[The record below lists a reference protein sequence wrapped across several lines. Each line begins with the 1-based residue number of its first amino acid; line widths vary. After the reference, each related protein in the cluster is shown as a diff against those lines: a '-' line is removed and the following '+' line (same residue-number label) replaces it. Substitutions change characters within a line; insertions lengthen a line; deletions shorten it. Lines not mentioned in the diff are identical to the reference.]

1 MVHACINSVFQ
12 CNVRVTMCECDC
24 ATHMWNN
31 WNLCH
36 RREKLHKTA
45 DKCWWHILTGPK
57 LCRRQKV
64 RQSEKDKDGGTSGEV
79 EQFHFTSTRRTGSN
93 ALLHRRFPPTIL
105 LQVSL
110 LLLCVCHMWRVC
122 VCAFSLENIPRIVHI
137 WKFVLSRFF
146 FFVWNENWARIP
158 VAKEISI

>member
-24 ATHMWNN
+24 GTHMWNN

-64 RQSEKDKDGGTSGEV
+64 RQRWWRTRAERLNNFISLPAEELAAM
-79 EQFHFTSTRRTGSN
+79 HFCIDV
-93 ALLHRRFPPTIL
+93 FPPPFFCKCLWRYVCSKTFSEL
-105 LQVSL
+105 CTFESL
-110 LLLCVCHMWRVC
+110 FCLVF
-122 VCAFSLENIPRIVHI
+122 FSDGTKIEPESRLPR
-137 WKFVLSRFF
+137 KFQFR
-146 FFVWNENWARIP
+146 
-158 VAKEISI
+158 